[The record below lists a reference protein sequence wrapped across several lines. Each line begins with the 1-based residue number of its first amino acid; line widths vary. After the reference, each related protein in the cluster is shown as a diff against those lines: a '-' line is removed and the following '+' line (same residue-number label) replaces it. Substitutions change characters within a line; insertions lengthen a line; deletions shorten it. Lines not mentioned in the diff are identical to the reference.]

1 MNKGVLYAIGAY
13 SIWGFFPIYLKALAA
28 VPAFQITAHRVV
40 WSFFLLVVIVL
51 VRREVGQWLAAITR
65 RMLLVY
71 LAAGVLLAVNWLTF
85 VWAVV
90 NGYVVEASLGYFI
103 NPLVNVVLGVVFL
116 KERLRTW
123 QWAPVGLA
131 AAGVLWLTINL
142 GVPPWIALVLAT
154 SFGLYGLLKKIAALG
169 SLFGLTLETG
179 LIFLPALGFLLLQE
193 GAGQGA
199 FGHADSLTNL
209 LLALTGAVTVAP
221 LLLFSAGVRLIPLST
236 MGLLQYISPSL
247 QFLTGILLFG
257 ESFGLARGVGFG
269 LVWLALIAF
278 SVENYLNRRK
288 EMAARAA

>member
-1 MNKGVLYAIGAY
+1 MNKGVLYGIGAY
-13 SIWGFFPIYLKALAA
+13 SIWGMFPIYLKALAA

-51 VRREVGQWLAAITR
+51 VRREVGQWLAAVTR

-71 LAAGVLLAVNWLTF
+71 LTAGGLLAVNWVTF
-85 VWAVV
+85 VWAVT

-103 NPLVNVVLGVVFL
+103 TPLVNVVLGVVFL
-116 KERLRTW
+116 KERLRAW

-131 AAGVLWLTINL
+131 AAGVLWLTVNL

-154 SFGLYGLLKKIAALG
+154 SFGLYGLMKKTAALG

-193 GAGQGA
+193 GTGQGA
-199 FGHADSLTNL
+199 FGHMDWLTSL
-209 LLALTGAVTVAP
+209 LLALTGVVTVAP
-221 LLLFSAGVRLIPLST
+221 LLLFSAGVRLIPLLT

-247 QFLTGILLFG
+247 QFLSGVLLFG

-288 EMAARAA
+288 EMPARAA

>member
-1 MNKGVLYAIGAY
+1 MSFTPLAHIPSVGV
-13 SIWGFFPIYLKALAA
+13 FPIYLKALAA

-51 VRREVGQWLAAITR
+51 VRREVGQWLAAVTR

-103 NPLVNVVLGVVFL
+103 NPLVSVVLGLVFL
-116 KERLRTW
+116 KERLRAW

-131 AAGVLWLTINL
+131 AAGVLWLTVNL

-154 SFGLYGLLKKIAALG
+154 SFGLYGLMKKIAALG

-199 FGHADSLTNL
+199 FGHADGLANL

-236 MGLLQYISPSL
+236 MGMLQYISPSL
-247 QFLTGILLFG
+247 QFLSGILLFG
-257 ESFGLARGVGFG
+257 KSFGLARGVGFG

>member
-13 SIWGFFPIYLKALAA
+13 SLWGVFPIYLKALAA

-51 VRREVGQWLAAITR
+51 VRREVGQWLAAVTR

-116 KERLRTW
+116 KERLRAW

-131 AAGVLWLTINL
+131 AAGVLWLTVNL

-154 SFGLYGLLKKIAALG
+154 SFGLYGLMKKIAALG

-179 LIFLPALGFLLLQE
+179 LIFLPALGFLLLQD

-199 FGHADSLTNL
+199 FGHADGMTNL

-236 MGLLQYISPSL
+236 MGMLQYISPSL
-247 QFLTGILLFG
+247 QFLSGILLFG